1 MATEKVTFTI
11 DEKVMERL
19 KALAVKE
26 KRSVSQMA
34 TILIEES
41 LDNREK

>member
-11 DEKVMERL
+11 DGKVMEQLRE
-19 KALAVKE
+19 LAAKE
-26 KRSVSQMA
+26 KRSTSQMA